1 MLDDHRDTR
10 EVLAY
15 ALTHLGHWV
24 GTVPDAGTALTR
36 LQQDGFDLFLTDVW
50 MPRASGWSLLRILG
64 ERGRLP
70 PYVVSMSTMHVDDAR
85 GPSKA
90 AGCFAHL
97 VQPFKLKEL
106 EELLERIAAMVP

>member
-15 ALTHLGHWV
+15 VLTHLGHWTE
-24 GTVPDAGTALTR
+24 TVPDAGTALDR

-50 MPRASGWSLLRILG
+50 MPRASGWSLLQILR

-85 GPSKA
+85 RSSKA
-90 AGCFAHL
+90 VACFAHL

-106 EELLERIAAMVP
+106 EELLERVAEVVP